1 MVGRGEV
8 ADSRSV
14 SEMEPT
20 GLTDAG
26 FGRMHEKGHLAGQ
39 RGLEPCAGTR
49 IQVKLTHTAMSS
61 CYFQGDLL
69 VISRQNND
77 VKLFTQIYLLC
88 SNIIPREKSYKYWLD
103 TEKLDGP

>member
-1 MVGRGEV
+1 MGRGEV

-39 RGLEPCAGTR
+39 RGLEPCAGTG
-49 IQVKLTHTAMSS
+49 IQVKLTHVAVSS
-61 CYFQGDLL
+61 RYFQGDLL
-69 VISRQNND
+69 VISR
-77 VKLFTQIYLLC
+77 LTQIYFCYATISFQGKGLI
-88 SNIIPREKSYKYWLD
+88 NI
-103 TEKLDGP
+103 G

>member
-1 MVGRGEV
+1 MRVAVVGRGEV

-26 FGRMHEKGHLAGQ
+26 FGRMHEKGNLAGQ

-49 IQVKLTHTAMSS
+49 IQVKLTHVAVSL

-77 VKLFTQIYLLC
+77 VKLFTQIYFCYAAISFQGKSLI
-88 SNIIPREKSYKYWLD
+88 NI
-103 TEKLDGP
+103 G